1 MDSSF
6 PKSFFINGQ
15 STGAPMV
22 QVPPWQIRPKNQG
35 LLTIVVSL
43 VIIPYF
49 SDLFLM
55 GVQIH
60 HGGPGWPNMNSSGK
74 YETKKHIFRVI
85 QPLTELYPRSG
96 VGSWGII
103 PLGKSFFFHQP
114 PFIYAIYLGHKFKG
128 TTCPILGGLTNFA
141 MVINHVIQV
150 LGWSILQG
158 GHRPPTSA
166 ARSKNCQVALSS
178 KLIGSGTK
186 KSIEPRKKPSYFP
199 LYWLGNRDPD
209 DGLS

>member
-1 MDSSF
+1 MDSSS

-35 LLTIVVSL
+35 LFTIVVPL

-60 HGGPGWPNMNSSGK
+60 HGGPGWPNMNSSGNMK
-74 YETKKHIFRVI
+74 QKNTS
-85 QPLTELYPRSG
+85 SG
-96 VGSWGII
+96 WFSRWPNFIPEVGSWGII

-178 KLIGSGTK
+178 KVIGSGTK
-186 KSIEPRKKPSYFP
+186 KLIEPRKKPSYFP

-209 DGLS
+209 NGLS